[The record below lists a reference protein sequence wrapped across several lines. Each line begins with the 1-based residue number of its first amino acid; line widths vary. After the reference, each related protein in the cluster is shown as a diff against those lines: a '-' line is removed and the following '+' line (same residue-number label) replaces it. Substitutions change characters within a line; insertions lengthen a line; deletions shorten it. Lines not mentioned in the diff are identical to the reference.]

1 MKVYKGY
8 LIAIKRNISTI
19 ILYCTIFLGVAVS
32 MVYLS
37 GREQTGGSYAQM
49 RLSIG
54 VVDRDNSLWSHAL
67 EDYLEKYHDVTVMKD
82 DMDKL
87 AEAVYSSQIRYAV
100 LIPEGFYEDCIQG
113 KKKVESVTESGSQW
127 EYYVNG
133 RIDDFINS
141 ARVYLAGGY
150 SQEEAMKNW
159 QSSTFGVIGLGRFGT
174 ALAKTLAEAEKEVI
188 VVDCNEEKVREL
200 RHYTEYAYVTDNLS
214 KDTLQEIGI
223 QNCGTVIVCIGEK
236 IDTSIL
242 TTLNVVS
249 LGVPH
254 VIAKAIS
261 SDQGAVL
268 EKIGAEV
275 VYPER
280 DMALRL
286 GKRLIA
292 NNNFLDFITLSN
304 EVEIQQ
310 VQELFTKVAGTPML
324 YTKDSPDE
332 LKPKIK

>member
-1 MKVYKGY
+1 
-8 LIAIKRNISTI
+8 
-19 ILYCTIFLGVAVS
+19 
-32 MVYLS
+32 
-37 GREQTGGSYAQM
+37 
-49 RLSIG
+49 
-54 VVDRDNSLWSHAL
+54 
-67 EDYLEKYHDVTVMKD
+67 
-82 DMDKL
+82 
-87 AEAVYSSQIRYAV
+87 
-100 LIPEGFYEDCIQG
+100 
-113 KKKVESVTESGSQW
+113 
-127 EYYVNG
+127 
-133 RIDDFINS
+133 
-141 ARVYLAGGY
+141 
-150 SQEEAMKNW
+150 MKNW

-223 QNCGTVIVCIGEK
+223 QNCGTVIVCIAEK

-310 VQELFTKVAGTPML
+310 VPVTDRIVGVSIERLNVRKKYGLNIIAIESDGNTEIEIAPE
-324 YTKDSPDE
+324 YRIRKDDILVVIGKMDNICKFE
-332 LKPKIK
+332 HDI